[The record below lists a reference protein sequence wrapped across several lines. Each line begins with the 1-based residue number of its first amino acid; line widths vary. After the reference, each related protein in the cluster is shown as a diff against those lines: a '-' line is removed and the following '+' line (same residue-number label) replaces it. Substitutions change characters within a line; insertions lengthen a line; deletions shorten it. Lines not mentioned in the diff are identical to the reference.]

1 MLPQTTAIGNVKRPE
16 LRYSQTGKAIH
27 SFTLECSEKKPDGTY
42 DNCYLK
48 VTTFDKT
55 AEFVNQYF
63 NEGSVAVVTGS
74 LQTTSWEKDGKK
86 NYETTFKFP
95 NVTFA
100 PKDRS
105 GNQERQTPQVTYEK
119 HTDYRTPAPVAMPAN
134 TTPSLDMGEEIPF

>member
-1 MLPQTTAIGNVKRPE
+1 MTVAIGNVKKPM
-16 LRYSQTGKAIH
+16 LKFSQAGKAIH

-95 NVTFA
+95 TVTFA
-100 PKDRS
+100 PKDKS
-105 GNQERQTPQVTYEK
+105 GNQERQAPQVTYEK
-119 HTDYRTPAPVAMPAN
+119 HTDYRVPPKQPMPAG
-134 TTPSLDMGEEIPF
+134 TLPIDEYEDQIPF